1 MGNCYS
7 IYSIKTCSL
16 HSHDDS
22 RFYYS
27 RNSNF
32 YDNVSYI
39 YTLYKQSNK
48 QSNKIKRIKRYTY

>member
-7 IYSIKTCSL
+7 IYSIKTCLL

-22 RFYYS
+22 RFYYG

-39 YTLYKQSNK
+39 YTHYINNQINNQRK
-48 QSNKIKRIKRYTY
+48 